1 MNVLP
6 KEEAKLATVQ
16 NFDNGKETKFYS
28 FTPEHI
34 GSVLMKGNIWEPHT
48 HKVFW
53 HFVNKDSVV
62 IEWGCHI
69 GTHIVKLVMMVKKV
83 YEIEYWL

>member
-48 HKVFW
+48 HKVF
-53 HFVNKDSVV
+53 
-62 IEWGCHI
+62 
-69 GTHIVKLVMMVKKV
+69 
-83 YEIEYWL
+83 